1 MKKYK
6 YKEYFT
12 HTLPCL
18 LYGLIMGAV
27 VGTVVFLFKFSAE
40 KLVHLSKYIYADARS
55 DFLFAPIIFAAL
67 ALFAFIMYLIQK
79 RAPEIR
85 GGGIPRTEGILR
97 DRLDFH
103 AVRTFIGTVICSLIS
118 FFAGLPLGSE
128 GPSVLIGT
136 SLGKLFS
143 RKKSGAVWRRYTMT
157 GGAAAGFAVATGAP
171 LTGILFALEEVH
183 RRFTPM
189 LVIASSSAAVTAAFV
204 NRILCLASGVSPLLI
219 TVPGVS
225 EFTVSHGG
233 YILLLALI
241 VSVAVGLFDV
251 SVSRVDTL
259 MKKFGDRINGYIKLL
274 IPFILTGIVGL
285 VYPGALFGGVDI
297 VLKTLQNNS
306 AVSLI
311 LLVFA
316 WRFVMVIVTSNSGVT
331 GGTFVP
337 TLALGALTG
346 AIGAR
351 LLILAGMPK
360 ELYGAAVLIAMCAY
374 LGGSMRAPLTATV
387 FFVELTG
394 ASGNLLYT
402 ALAVFLV
409 YIITTIADRKE
420 FFEVVI
426 DDMCEKQNRGKRRKI
441 YRFEVRVSENAFVV
455 GKRARDVLWPHASI
469 ITAIIRAK
477 REHRIMDEDGEKKLY
492 AGDTIVLHV
501 QLFDEEKVLDYLYDL
516 VGRENT
522 IIYSEIED

>member
-6 YKEYFT
+6 YKQYFT

-18 LYGLIMGAV
+18 TYGLFMGAV
-27 VGTVVFLFKFSAE
+27 VGTVVFLFKFAAE
-40 KLVHLSKYIYADARS
+40 KLVHLSKHIYVCVGDKPA
-55 DFLFAPIIFAAL
+55 FAPLVFL
-67 ALFAFIMYLIQK
+67 ALSAFAFIMYVIQK

-97 DRLDFH
+97 DRLDFS
-103 AVRTFIGTVICSLIS
+103 AVRTFIGTAVCSLIS
-118 FFAGLPLGSE
+118 FFSGLPLGSE

-143 RKKSGAVWRRYTMT
+143 PKKSGGVWGRYVMT
-157 GGAAAGFAVATGAP
+157 GSAAAGFAVATGAP

-189 LVIASSSAAVTAAFV
+189 LIIASSSAAVTAAFV
-204 NRILCLASGVSPLLI
+204 NRILCSASGVSPVLI
-219 TVPGVS
+219 SVPCIS
-225 EFTVSHGG
+225 ELSHAQGG
-233 YILLLALI
+233 YILLLSLI

-251 SVSRVDTL
+251 SVSRADAL
-259 MKKFGDRINGYIKLL
+259 MKKIGDKINGYIKLL
-274 IPFILTGIVGL
+274 IPFVLTGALGL
-285 VYPGALFGGVDI
+285 IYPSALFGGSEIILNMLDYNNALSL
-297 VLKTLQNNS
+297 VL
-306 AVSLI
+306 LI
-311 LLVFA
+311 FL

-346 AIGAR
+346 AIAAR
-351 LLILAGMPK
+351 LLILIGMPH

-394 ASGNLLYT
+394 ASGNLLYA

-441 YRFEVRVSENAFVV
+441 YRFEVRVSQNSFVV

-469 ITAIIRAK
+469 ITAIIRAEK
-477 REHRIMDEDGEKKLY
+477 ERRIMDEDGEKKLY

-501 QLFDEEKVLDYLYDL
+501 QLFDEEKVLNYLYDL
-516 VGRENT
+516 VGRDNA
-522 IIYSEIED
+522 IIYNEIED